1 MAEHTEQFQ
10 QNGSQLYQVS
20 ANVAQR
26 AGEAAN
32 TAREK
37 LAAWRKENFRY
48 EEWQKRMSN
57 THPEIWGV
65 IFLVVCVCEYMFSRE
80 LYRDFL
86 PDAPYVPAFGL
97 IVLSVLISHY
107 ISTMLSSHLREVEEF
122 ELSQIEEK
130 KHLPEFELKG
140 ALKKEVTRNFIIGL
154 VLFLLVGALVF
165 YLSFDRAGRELAA
178 GRRAK
183 PFGMQDM
190 LPVVFY
196 VFEVLSGIFVVYLF
210 KKYALKITVSNLYK
224 TKEENIDLCTNY
236 TRDAITKFQNA
247 EQKGYNPAKDT
258 VSEDLHKAYYRS
270 KRKDRSEEEDYI
282 KDPVLSKQSV
292 AFKLQKGDGSGLQG
306 NVRIVTEFNF
316 TWAGASNTNGEIS
329 FTPETYEGDTIK
341 EIIVEYYEGANQVT
355 KEKNGPWELNQTAP
369 HTIII

>member
-1 MAEHTEQFQ
+1 MEQFTQ
-10 QNGSQLYQVS
+10 SASQLYQVA

-37 LAAWRKENFRY
+37 LAEWKKQHYRY

-57 THPEIWGV
+57 THPEIWCLIFV
-65 IFLVVCVCEYMFSRE
+65 IVCVCEYMFSRE

-130 KHLPEFELKG
+130 KHLPQFELK
-140 ALKKEVTRNFIIGL
+140 AMLKKEVTRNFIIGM
-154 VLFLLVGALVF
+154 VLFLFVGGLVF

-178 GRRAK
+178 GRRTK
-183 PFGMQDM
+183 PFGMQDL

-196 VFEVLSGIFVVYLF
+196 VFEVLSGIFVVYLC
-210 KKYALKITVSNLYK
+210 KKYTLKLTVNSLYK
-224 TKEENIDLCTNY
+224 AKETNIDLCNNY
-236 TRDAITKFQNA
+236 TREAITKFQNA
-247 EQKGYNPAKDT
+247 EEKGYNPAKDT

-282 KDPVLSKQSV
+282 KDPALHKQTIS
-292 AFKLQKGDGSGLQG
+292 FKLQKGDGSGLQA

-316 TWAGASNTNGEIS
+316 TSAGASNPNGEIS
-329 FTPETYEGDTIK
+329 FTPETYEGDAVK
-341 EIIVEYYEGANQVT
+341 EIIVEYYEGSNQLT
-355 KEKNGPWELNQTAP
+355 KEKNGPWELNQSNA